1 MNGRAILHPPTFLFY
16 FSPLFIFLGKKIFL
30 RESCRK
36 FPAESALENFP
47 QDLIWFCS
55 ASQSILTE
63 YLLSV
68 CISASSLLTV
78 NVNLFNN
85 SSSIAGT
92 IWLFRSGF
100 YFLKPLHTYAE
111 VTPSAHTDQKSYHW
125 LDQLAYAFAHICWHF
140 KDRIFQGHN
149 SLIFLDDAEMK
160 TKLLHLVRV
169 NYISNLLQLSW
180 LGQ

>member
-1 MNGRAILHPPTFLFY
+1 MNGRAIFHPPTFLFY
-16 FSPLFIFLGKKIFL
+16 FSPLFIFLGKKNIF
-30 RESCRK
+30 ERK
-36 FPAESALENFP
+36 LQEISSWISSWEFPPRSHLV
-47 QDLIWFCS
+47 LFCS

-169 NYISNLLQLSW
+169 NYISNLLQLS
-180 LGQ
+180 